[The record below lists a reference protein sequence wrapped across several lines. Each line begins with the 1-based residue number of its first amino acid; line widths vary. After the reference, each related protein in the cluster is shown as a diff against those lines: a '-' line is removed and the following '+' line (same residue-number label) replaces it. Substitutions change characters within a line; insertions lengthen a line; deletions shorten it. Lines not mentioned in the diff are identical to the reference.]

1 MAEADGLALWV
12 KLIPR
17 LCPLRHQSSSEP
29 EASRVPRDGDGIAR
43 GLALVQKVYCRL
55 RQPRATI
62 TLNQA
67 AN

>member
-17 LCPLRHQSSSEP
+17 LCRLRHQSSSEP
-29 EASRVPRDGDGIAR
+29 EATRVPRDGDGKAR
-43 GLALVQKVYCRL
+43 RLALVQKVYCPER
-55 RQPRATI
+55 RPRATV
-62 TLNQA
+62 TLTQA

>member
-1 MAEADGLALWV
+1 MAETGGLALWV
-12 KLIPR
+12 KLIHR

-29 EASRVPRDGDGIAR
+29 EAIRVPQDGDGIAR
-43 GLALVQKVYCRL
+43 GLALVQKVYCPP
-55 RQPRATI
+55 RQPRATV

>member
-1 MAEADGLALWV
+1 MAEADGLALRV
-12 KLIPR
+12 KLIHR

-29 EASRVPRDGDGIAR
+29 EATRVPRDGDGIAR
-43 GLALVQKVYCRL
+43 GLALVQKVHCPP
-55 RQPRATI
+55 RQPRATV